1 MPQSGDEQP
10 RRLKPPVQKSLAL
23 KPFVKWAGG
32 KSRLV
37 PSILARLPE
46 SIGTYYEPFVG
57 GAAVFFALAQ
67 RKRFKRAVL
76 SDLNAELVDVYRA
89 VKSNVKDVVSLLSE
103 HAERHDS
110 DHYYAV
116 RKADPK
122 SLNRSE
128 RAARLIYLNKT
139 GYNGLY
145 RVNRAGQF
153 NVPLGRYTN
162 PTVCDEPLLRAASR
176 VLRGVQLE
184 VVDFEQA
191 CAEPSPGDAVYFDPP
206 YVPLSKT
213 SSFTAYHSTDFGEA
227 DHRRLAEQLSTLK
240 KKRIAAVLSNSDT
253 ALTRELFERRGLD
266 TERVWMTRSIN
277 SSSTGRGEVAEL
289 LVSNQIVTPRSPES
303 TAVVKRP
310 VR

>member
-1 MPQSGDEQP
+1 MPRSGEEQP
-10 RRLKPPVQKSLAL
+10 QRASAPAL

-37 PSILARLPE
+37 PSILAKLPE
-46 SIGTYYEPFVG
+46 SIETYYEPFVG

-76 SDLNAELVDVYRA
+76 SDLNAELMDVYRA
-89 VKSNVKDVVSLLSE
+89 VKGNVKDLVVLLSE
-103 HAERHDS
+103 HAKSHDS
-110 DHYYAV
+110 DHYYEV
-116 RKADPK
+116 RKTDPK

-162 PTVCDEPLLRAASR
+162 PTVCDEPQLRAASR
-176 VLRGVQLE
+176 ALRGVQLD
-184 VVDFEQA
+184 VADFEQA
-191 CAEPSPGDAVYFDPP
+191 CEESTPGDAVYFDPP

-213 SSFTAYHSTDFGEA
+213 ASFTAYHNSEFGEA
-227 DHRRLAEQLSTLK
+227 AHRRLAEVLSTLK
-240 KKRIAAVLSNSDT
+240 KRRVAAVLSNSDT
-253 ALTRELFERRGLD
+253 ELTRQLFERRGLD
-266 TERVWMTRSIN
+266 TDTVKMTRSIN
-277 SSSTGRGEVAEL
+277 SSSSGRGEVTEL
-289 LVSNQIVTPRSPES
+289 LVSNQIVRPREPETSSAVKKTPR
-303 TAVVKRP
+303 
-310 VR
+310 